1 MWFSGPIMGSRVLI
15 GISSPPFVASPAGLP
30 GGYAPGALL
39 GVTGSNPDFGDF
51 RNVSEKGFSRAASG
65 SELGSCSEAARKLL
79 GSASGVPR
87 EGLGSDWSDRERLH
101 FFTKWAIARLIV
113 RWKDSLRN
121 ARRVTHS
128 VHVWDNG
135 KHAHERTNGFA
146 AHLALLRRRLEV
158 LVGEHG
164 PWGRILQRGSA
175 LGLVRGLH
183 GHVVFDGRR
192 VGLHFSV
199 FTATRFSVG
208 VLLLSVLALRPA
220 DAHPI

>member
-1 MWFSGPIMGSRVLI
+1 MGSQVLI
-15 GISSPPFVASPAGLP
+15 GILSTPFVASPAGLP

-146 AHLALLRRRLEV
+146 AHLALFRRRLEV

-164 PWGRILQRGSA
+164 PWGRILRRGSA
-175 LGLVRGLH
+175 LGLGGGLH
-183 GHVVFDGRR
+183 GHGVGRLRR
-192 VGLHFSV
+192 VGRHF
-199 FTATRFSVG
+199 
-208 VLLLSVLALRPA
+208 
-220 DAHPI
+220 

>member
-1 MWFSGPIMGSRVLI
+1 MGSRVLI
-15 GISSPPFVASPAGLP
+15 GILSTPFVASPAGLP

-135 KHAHERTNGFA
+135 KHAHERTNDFA
-146 AHLALLRRRLEV
+146 AHLAFLRRRLEV
-158 LVGEHG
+158 SVLEQDLRAR
-164 PWGRILQRGSA
+164 PLRRGSA
-175 LGLVRGLH
+175 LVRVSWLYGHGLL
-183 GHVVFDGRR
+183 DDRR
-192 VGLHFSV
+192 VGLHFCV
-199 FTATRFSVG
+199 FTATRFFLCMWS
-208 VLLLSVLALRPA
+208 ACPA
-220 DAHPI
+220 CSCTA

>member
-1 MWFSGPIMGSRVLI
+1 MGSRVLI
-15 GISSPPFVASPAGLP
+15 GILSTPFVASPAGLP

-135 KHAHERTNGFA
+135 KHAHERTNDFA
-146 AHLALLRRRLEV
+146 AHLALFLRRLEV
-158 LVGEHG
+158 SVLGLDLRARLL
-164 PWGRILQRGSA
+164 PLGSA
-175 LGLVRGLH
+175 LVHLVRLH
-183 GHVVFDGRR
+183 GHVVSRRRR
-192 VGLHFSV
+192 VGLHFSL
-199 FTATRFSVG
+199 FTATRFFSRTHARTAVMY
-208 VLLLSVLALRPA
+208 VKAQL
-220 DAHPI
+220 